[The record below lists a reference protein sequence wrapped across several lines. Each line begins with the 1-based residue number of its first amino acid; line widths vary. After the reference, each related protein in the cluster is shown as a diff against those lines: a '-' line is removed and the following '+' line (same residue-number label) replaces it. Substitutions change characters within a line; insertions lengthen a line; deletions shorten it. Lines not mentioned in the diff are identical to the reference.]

1 MTGLSS
7 ISRIRSRL
15 GQSMIEYTI
24 VVGFGV
30 LTLTT
35 GPMRDVLINLVNVI
49 HNNYQGYS
57 YAIAVS
63 DYPDA
68 NDSGTLETML
78 TSRGVPDDQA
88 HYLAQNPFD
97 LFQLLKKYVSPNLP
111 DFQAGLDEIAD
122 QAGLSPAD
130 FLEGLSPVPF

>member
-1 MTGLSS
+1 MTGLSR
-7 ISRIRSRL
+7 ISRIRSQL

-35 GPMRDVLINLVNVI
+35 GPMQDVLLHLMDVI

-57 YAIAVS
+57 YAVAVS

-68 NDSGTLETML
+68 NDSGTLEAL
-78 TSRGVPDDQA
+78 LVSRGVPDEQA
-88 HYLAQNPFD
+88 QYLSQNPFD

-111 DFQAGLDEIAD
+111 DFQEGLDEIAD
-122 QAGLSPAD
+122 QAGLSPSD